1 MSFFSVNQNHNPAYT
16 RRDSLMT
23 RQNSNVNKD
32 SLKLKQNSIYANN
45 DSIPAKQKPQEK
57 DGYDYSVVLDG
68 IMLNLNTSDK
78 TSWSRNI
85 FEKEDGTLMSQYT
98 IKMVSEEGVEELW
111 ALPAQEISRQGVP
124 KNLEE
129 NIKAGLTFEN
139 GVIKATKQK

>member
-1 MSFFSVNQNHNPAYT
+1 
-16 RRDSLMT
+16 
-23 RQNSNVNKD
+23 
-32 SLKLKQNSIYANN
+32 
-45 DSIPAKQKPQEK
+45 
-57 DGYDYSVVLDG
+57 
-68 IMLNLNTSDK
+68 
-78 TSWSRNI
+78 
-85 FEKEDGTLMSQYT
+85 MSQYT